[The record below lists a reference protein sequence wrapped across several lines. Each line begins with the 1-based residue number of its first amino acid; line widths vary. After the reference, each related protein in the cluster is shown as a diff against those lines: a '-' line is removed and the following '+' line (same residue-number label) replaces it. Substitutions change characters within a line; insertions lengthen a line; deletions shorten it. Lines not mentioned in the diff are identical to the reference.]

1 MEAESSLEE
10 LRVGLPIAQPLPK
23 STNNS
28 KRLSLSIATA
38 TALPASSPVRK
49 GLEPNFQSQDGVY
62 LHVGHPTN
70 ERLRKTPSLS
80 SMHTNERSIT
90 PTLHKRTSMSSLT
103 SAGGTTSPRSPA
115 VRRTSSMHTSS
126 TYPTMSPRSS
136 LPPSTEEPVPST
148 LTAAV
153 VAKEYFQKELEGHG
167 VSKSQ
172 ALEPEVVV
180 ILHDACYGHR
190 YSRPRTSKASLN
202 TIVERPERIQATVL
216 GVTAAYVRLGGYH
229 SEGRNAPHPKLSP
242 RFDQAL
248 PFRIRKSSRLQ
259 SLLSPAVTQVHGVK
273 WMTELKKMCE
283 GAEAKLALNGKELI
297 RSNIHLDNDEDEDRP
312 KLHEGDLY
320 LCGESLNALEG
331 ALGGVCEA
339 VDEVF
344 GKGGPERAFVCVRP
358 PGHHCSTD
366 YPSGF
371 CWLNNV
377 QVGIA
382 HAALNHGLTHAVII
396 DFDLHHGD
404 GSQAIAWDHNAKV
417 AALPKN
423 APVSK
428 KTAIGYF
435 SLHDINSYPCEWGD
449 EEKVRNASLC
459 LENAHNQ
466 TIWNVHLQPWKDET
480 EFWEIYDSRYSV
492 LLIKAR
498 EFLRV
503 QSARLKS
510 LAHPVQPK
518 AAIFISAGFDASEW
532 ESPGMQRHKVNVP
545 TDFYARFTFEIN
557 KIANEEGLG
566 VQGRVISVLE
576 GGYSDRALTSGV
588 FSHLSG
594 LAGSVNPDDPPSLP
608 NGLGH
613 EMGRRLGQLDIND
626 KTEIDVRGTLQ
637 PFAASFDPKWW
648 TVSRLEE
655 LELLVKPSETQISS
669 KKARNGH
676 NPTYTSST
684 QSFNAKIVTPPANR
698 RASSSTFR
706 PRTSSVAS
714 SRPPSPPPPEVDWAT
729 ATHELCKL
737 LVPNNRQIGSCKPED
752 LNVEATRVRRNRQS
766 AVGVHAEEVP
776 ADGQRMQLRD
786 RKSKAPNYKIDEE
799 EDYFQTR
806 SDRRKT
812 FAGAEILE
820 KDKTSQPTA
829 KPQAGGVTARIPPR
843 RRVSAASS
851 VLSATDDNELRLG
864 STHSK
869 EFVPPMSRRRSSS
882 STSTLPIAPVS
893 NQAEG
898 PPVKKN
904 HVTSKARSPSKT
916 RSIVKTFGQPPV
928 PKMPSAVSKAQKPRQ
943 ILPAP
948 TVSGPTE
955 AKPVLADKFINGQEV
970 DNLTSG
976 LKKMSIKLN
985 VPSKNEQVAREG
997 KQKPTTKAPRKSIVP
1012 KAPTDV
1018 SAKLPV
1024 RDERVGE
1031 LRQPQRDIHIQDH
1044 EVPVKLDQPPSHA
1057 LSSLPSENIT
1067 TNSPATFLPPT
1078 NRTIPASVAEPQ
1090 LSVPQILPEQDV
1102 ADISKHDLQPMVTPS
1117 PPMSP
1122 HMDSSSTNKHTR
1134 ETLPVFTSS
1143 SPIPFAQPKVET
1155 TNMDSIV
1162 REEILRPDQ
1171 PKVETG
1177 NAPYDVNKAEP
1188 ESIEVKSED

>member
-1 MEAESSLEE
+1 
-10 LRVGLPIAQPLPK
+10 
-23 STNNS
+23 
-28 KRLSLSIATA
+28 
-38 TALPASSPVRK
+38 
-49 GLEPNFQSQDGVY
+49 
-62 LHVGHPTN
+62 
-70 ERLRKTPSLS
+70 
-80 SMHTNERSIT
+80 
-90 PTLHKRTSMSSLT
+90 
-103 SAGGTTSPRSPA
+103 
-115 VRRTSSMHTSS
+115 
-126 TYPTMSPRSS
+126 MSPRSS
-136 LPPSTEEPVPST
+136 LPPSAEEPVPPA
-148 LTAAV
+148 LTATV
-153 VAKEYFQKELEGHG
+153 VAKEYFQKDLESHHG
-167 VSKSQ
+167 SNGRTI
-172 ALEPEVVV
+172 EPEVVV

-216 GVTAAYVRLGGYH
+216 GVAAAYVRLGGYH
-229 SEGRNAPHPKLSP
+229 SEGRKAPHPKPSP
-242 RFDQAL
+242 RIDQAL
-248 PFRIRKSSRLQ
+248 PFRIKKSSRLQ
-259 SLLSPAVTQVHGVK
+259 SLLSPAITQVHGVK
-273 WMTELKKMCE
+273 WMAELKKMCE

-297 RSNIHLDNDEDEDRP
+297 RPNVRLDNDEDGDKP

-320 LCGESLNALEG
+320 LCGESLHALEG
-331 ALGGVCEA
+331 AVGGVCDA

-344 GKGGPERAFVCVRP
+344 GNGGAERAFVCVRP
-358 PGHHCSTD
+358 PGHHCSAD

-377 QVGIA
+377 HVGIA
-382 HAALNHGLTHAVII
+382 HASLDHGLTHAVII

-404 GSQAIAWDHNAKV
+404 GSQGITWDHNAKV

-466 TIWNVHLQPWKDET
+466 TIWNVHLQPWKDER
-480 EFWEIYDSRYSV
+480 EFWEIYESRYSV

-518 AAIFISAGFDASEW
+518 GAIFISAGFDASEW

-545 TDFYARFTFEIN
+545 TDFYARFTCEIN

-594 LAGSVNPDDPPSLP
+594 LACSDISNNPVNLP

-613 EMGRRLGQLDIND
+613 EMNRRLGQLDIND
-626 KTEIDVRGTLQ
+626 KIELDVRGTSQ
-637 PFAASFDPKWW
+637 PVTPSLDPKWW
-648 TVSRLEE
+648 AISQLEE
-655 LELLVKPSETQISS
+655 LEHLVKPSEAQASS

-698 RASSSTFR
+698 RASSSTYR
-706 PRTSSVAS
+706 PGTSSVAS

-737 LVPNNRQIGSCKPED
+737 LVPNNRQTGSCRPED
-752 LNVEATRVRRNRQS
+752 LNVEATRVRRSRQS
-766 AVGVHAEEVP
+766 AVGVHAEEAP

-786 RKSKAPNYKIDEE
+786 RKSKVPNYKIDEE
-799 EDYFQTR
+799 EDHLLIR
-806 SDRRKT
+806 ADRRKT
-812 FAGAEILE
+812 FAGAEIIE
-820 KDKTSQPTA
+820 KNKASQPA
-829 KPQAGGVTARIPPR
+829 AEAQAGSAGMKIQPR
-843 RRVSAASS
+843 RRVSVASS
-851 VLSATDDNELRLG
+851 VLSATDENEVRPS
-864 STHSK
+864 STHSRG
-869 EFVPPMSRRRSSS
+869 FVPQVPRRRSSS
-882 STSTLPIAPVS
+882 STSTLPIVPVS
-893 NQAEG
+893 DQAEH
-898 PPVKKN
+898 PLAKKN

-916 RSIVKTFGQPPV
+916 RGIVKPSEQPPV
-928 PKMPSAVSKAQKPRQ
+928 PRMPSAVVKAQKPRQ

-948 TVSGPTE
+948 TVSRPTE
-955 AKPVLADKFINGQEV
+955 AKAVLVDKITSGQEV

-976 LKKMSIKLN
+976 MRKMAIKLN
-985 VPSKNEQVAREG
+985 VPSKNEQIIREG

-1012 KAPTDV
+1012 KAPI
-1018 SAKLPV
+1018 AIPAPLPV
-1024 RDERVGE
+1024 REEQVDE
-1031 LRQPQRDIHIQDH
+1031 LHQPKSDTHIQNH
-1044 EVPVKLDQPPSHA
+1044 EVPIKLEQPPPNTQFGLA
-1057 LSSLPSENIT
+1057 SEIAT
-1067 TNSPATFLPPT
+1067 TNSPATFLPPA
-1078 NRTIPASVAEPQ
+1078 NETIPASIAEPQ
-1090 LSVPQILPEQDV
+1090 LSIPQTLLVQDT
-1102 ADISKHDLQPMVTPS
+1102 ADNSKQELEPIITSS

-1122 HMDSSSTNKHTR
+1122 HMGSSSTNKHTR

-1143 SPIPFAQPKVET
+1143 SPIPFAQSTIET
-1155 TNMDSIV
+1155 VNMDSIG
-1162 REEILRPDQ
+1162 RKEISPQDQ
-1171 PKVETG
+1171 PKVESG
-1177 NAPYDVNKAEP
+1177 NSPHDI
-1188 ESIEVKSED
+1188 S

>member
-1 MEAESSLEE
+1 
-10 LRVGLPIAQPLPK
+10 
-23 STNNS
+23 
-28 KRLSLSIATA
+28 
-38 TALPASSPVRK
+38 
-49 GLEPNFQSQDGVY
+49 
-62 LHVGHPTN
+62 
-70 ERLRKTPSLS
+70 
-80 SMHTNERSIT
+80 
-90 PTLHKRTSMSSLT
+90 
-103 SAGGTTSPRSPA
+103 
-115 VRRTSSMHTSS
+115 
-126 TYPTMSPRSS
+126 MSPRSS
-136 LPPSTEEPVPST
+136 LPLSTEEPVLPT
-148 LTAAV
+148 LTAVV

-167 VSKSQ
+167 VSKGQ
-172 ALEPEVVV
+172 VPEPELVV

-216 GVTAAYVRLGGYH
+216 GVAAAYVRLGGYH
-229 SEGRNAPHPKLSP
+229 SEGRNAPHPKPSP
-242 RFDQAL
+242 RIDQAL

-273 WMTELKKMCE
+273 WMAELKKMCE

-297 RSNIHLDNDEDEDRP
+297 RSNTHLENDEDEDKP

-320 LCGESLNALEG
+320 LCAESLNALEG

-344 GKGGPERAFVCVRP
+344 GKGGPKRAFVCVRP
-358 PGHHCSTD
+358 PGHHCSAD

-377 QVGIA
+377 HVGIA
-382 HAALNHGLTHAVII
+382 HASLNHGLTHAVII

-404 GSQAIAWDHNAKV
+404 GSQAITWDHNAKV

-435 SLHDINSYPCEWGD
+435 SLHDINSYPCEWGN

-480 EFWEIYDSRYSV
+480 EFWEIYESRYSV
-492 LLIKAR
+492 LLTKAR

-510 LAHPVQPK
+510 LAHPIQPK
-518 AAIFISAGFDASEW
+518 AAIFLSAGFDASEW

-545 TDFYARFTFEIN
+545 TNFYAHFTYEIN

-594 LAGSVNPDDPPSLP
+594 LACSVDPESPPGLPS
-608 NGLGH
+608 GLGH
-613 EMGRRLGQLDIND
+613 EMVRRLGRLNIDD
-626 KTEIDVRGTLQ
+626 KSEHDVQKTVH
-637 PFAASFDPKWW
+637 PFAPSFDPKWW
-648 TVSRLEE
+648 SLSHLEE
-655 LELLVKPSETQISS
+655 LEHLVKPLEIQTSS

-698 RASSSTFR
+698 RASSSTVR

-714 SRPPSPPPPEVDWAT
+714 SRPPSPPPPQVDWAT

-737 LVPNNRQIGSCKPED
+737 LVPDNRQIGSCRPED
-752 LNVEATRVRRNRQS
+752 LNVEATRARRNRHS
-766 AVGVHAEEVP
+766 AIGVHVEEVP

-786 RKSKAPNYKIDEE
+786 RKYKTPNYKIDEE
-799 EDYFQTR
+799 EDHSQTR

-820 KDKTSQPTA
+820 KNKASQATA
-829 KPQAGGVTARIPPR
+829 KPQADGVTTKIAPR
-843 RRVSAASS
+843 RRVSVASS

-869 EFVPPMSRRRSSS
+869 EFLPPLPPRRSSS
-882 STSTLPIAPVS
+882 STSTLPVAPEA
-893 NQAEG
+893 NQAED
-898 PPVKKN
+898 PLVKKN
-904 HVTSKARSPSKT
+904 RPTSKARSPSKN
-916 RSIVKTFGQPPV
+916 RGIVKTSDQPPV
-928 PKMPSAVSKAQKPRQ
+928 PRMPSAVSKAQKPRQ

-948 TVSGPTE
+948 AVARPTE
-955 AKPVLADKFINGQEV
+955 AKPVLAENFTNGQEV

-976 LKKMSIKLN
+976 LRKMSIKLN
-985 VPSKNEQVAREG
+985 VPSKNGQVAREG
-997 KQKPTTKAPRKSIVP
+997 KLKATAKAPRKSIMP

-1018 SAKLPV
+1018 LPPQPV
-1024 RDERVGE
+1024 REEQVDEPS
-1031 LRQPQRDIHIQDH
+1031 QSQRDTHKQDY
-1044 EVPVKLDQPPSHA
+1044 ETAVKLEQPPPNA
-1057 LSSLPSENIT
+1057 LFSLPSENATI
-1067 TNSPATFLPPT
+1067 NSPATFLPPT
-1078 NRTIPASVAEPQ
+1078 NGTIPASVGEPQ
-1090 LSVPQILPEQDV
+1090 LSIPQILPAQDMTEN
-1102 ADISKHDLQPMVTPS
+1102 SKRDLQPVVKSS

-1122 HMDSSSTNKHTR
+1122 YMDSSSTHKHTR
-1134 ETLPVFTSS
+1134 ETLPIFTSN
-1143 SPIPFAQPKVET
+1143 SPIPFAQPKTET
-1155 TNMDSIV
+1155 TSMDTIAH
-1162 REEILRPDQ
+1162 EEIAQLDQ
-1171 PKVETG
+1171 SKVETG
-1177 NAPYDVNKAEP
+1177 HAPHDVSNMGP
-1188 ESIEVKSED
+1188 ESIEVKTAD